1 MPCLLPA
8 FLVQEPTDSDVT
20 ILHRCEP
27 WPSALAMSAE
37 LLGRPH
43 LVARQQVCELGCGLG
58 LAGLAA
64 AVAGATGLRVS
75 SMS

>member
-1 MPCLLPA
+1 MEMYIAAGQADRDPYW
-8 FLVQEPTDSDVT
+8 
-20 ILHRCEP
+20 CEP

-43 LVARQQVCELGCGLG
+43 LVARQRVCELGCGLG
-58 LAGLAA
+58 LAGLGA

-75 SMS
+75 SMN